1 MFINNWRRNYT
12 DIYQPTFIYSTE
24 EEKEE
29 DEENLAQ
36 SKSRLL
42 DAWLLTTGRSFS
54 LGAGGQQQGRQQDVQ
69 DVSSCEGKEKKRF
82 IQIRQKYFHLSS
94 DKYLIAFPNKAKSVM
109 EKSRREGSLYSQDCK
124 LSIGSGSGN
133 PRRSFRKVAGID
145 GPKNIYS
152 VSELMI
158 KVVVAAL
165 PISSRNLDLQI
176 CSFWGTAHSLPW
188 PKCSSSAVLR

>member
-42 DAWLLTTGRSFS
+42 DAWLLTTGRSVS

-69 DVSSCEGKEKKRF
+69 DVSSCEGRRRKDLFKSCQFRYG
-82 IQIRQKYFHLSS
+82 IRQKYFHLSS

-145 GPKNIYS
+145 GPK
-152 VSELMI
+152 
-158 KVVVAAL
+158 
-165 PISSRNLDLQI
+165 ISIQFQN
-176 CSFWGTAHSLPW
+176 WW
-188 PKCSSSAVLR
+188 